1 MGRRGP
7 APKPTKLRLLHG
19 DRKDRVNTSEPLPAE
34 GLPECPDSTREDVR
48 EVWDYTLDQLA
59 AMGLATPADRD
70 ALYAYCEAVVLHR
83 EACRLVAKSG
93 VLLRG
98 IHGNPIRN
106 PALQVMRDAAQVV
119 RALAQEFG
127 LTPSSRSQ
135 IVTTPESAAHGSG
148 ERLLS

>member
-7 APKPTKLRLLHG
+7 APKPTNLRLLHG
-19 DRKDRVNTSEPLPAE
+19 DRKDRINISEPLPAE
-34 GLPECPDSTREDVR
+34 GQPGPGVASDAVR
-48 EVWDYTLDQLA
+48 EVWDYTLHQLQT
-59 AMGLATPADRD
+59 MGLATPADRD

-106 PALQVMRDAAQVV
+106 PALQVMRDSAQVM
-119 RALAQEFG
+119 RAFAQVFD

-135 IVTTPESAAHGSG
+135 IKTMPDAGERASG